1 MLMRWKKEYSVKVKE
16 IDIQHKKIFV
26 LINDLNKAII
36 NKNFSETL
44 RKIIDGLVDYSIYHF
59 ETEEKYFKKFN
70 FEYSDEHKKEHESF
84 KKKITEIIKKID
96 NNEME
101 ISFELVDFLED
112 WIINHVTGSDQ
123 KYIQCFQEN
132 GLK

>member
-1 MLMRWKKEYSVKVKE
+1 MRWKKEYSVKVKE

-84 KKKITEIIKKID
+84 KKKITGIIKKID

>member
-1 MLMRWKKEYSVKVKE
+1 MRWKKEYSVKVKE

>member
-1 MLMRWKKEYSVKVKE
+1 MRWKKEYSVKVKE

-59 ETEEKYFKKFN
+59 ETEEKYFKKFK